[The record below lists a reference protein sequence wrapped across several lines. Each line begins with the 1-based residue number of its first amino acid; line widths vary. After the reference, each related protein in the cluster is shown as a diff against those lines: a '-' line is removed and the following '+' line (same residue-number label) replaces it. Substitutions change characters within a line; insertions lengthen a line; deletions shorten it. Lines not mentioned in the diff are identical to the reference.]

1 MTRADELRE
10 QARQLVEGVMKSDE
24 NFSQETLHAVRADV
38 HRLELQACT
47 IDAQT
52 KKAAT

>member
-10 QARQLVEGVMKSDE
+10 RARRRVELVMMSDE
-24 NFSQETLHAVRADV
+24 KFSWEFINAVRADV
-38 HRLELQACT
+38 HRLEMEAE
-47 IDAQT
+47 IDEQN